1 MRRKISTGKKVW
13 YFVIL
18 PLFVLILVY
27 IVCTRFLYVTSFK
40 HTIPF
45 STKTYNIV
53 YYHRAGVKER
63 VELKDVYKNFE
74 NMRFKRV
81 PTPEYND
88 EDGDGDFHSIYG
100 YVFGTKNIEDEYVI
114 SVFEDKHMIIIM
126 DSLLE
131 KNLRMYKYKER

>member
-1 MRRKISTGKKVW
+1 MRRKLSTSKKVW

-45 STKTYNIV
+45 STKTYNVIQ
-53 YYHRAGVKER
+53 YDRAGVKER
-63 VELKDVYKNFE
+63 VEFKDVYKNFE

-88 EDGDGDFHSIYG
+88 EDGNFHSTYG
-100 YVFGTKNIEDEYVI
+100 YVFGTKNIEYEYVI
-114 SVFEDKHMIIIM
+114 SVSEDKHMIIIM
-126 DSLLE
+126 DHLLG
-131 KNLRMYKYKER
+131 KNLRMYKYKEV